1 MHYHLTPGSDD
12 PHSLHVKR
20 VGNQF
25 YICTNHRCFGLNRNM
40 AEQLQL
46 ALTMVLFDRYEIAS
60 TEPEGPEG
68 PEGPMIPTMEDL

>member
-1 MHYHLTPGSDD
+1 
-12 PHSLHVKR
+12 
-20 VGNQF
+20 
-25 YICTNHRCFGLNRNM
+25 M

-68 PEGPMIPTMEDL
+68 PMIPTMEDL